1 MPEQH
6 ALLSA
11 SGSHKWL
18 HCTPSARLEEKMPEQ
33 ESVYANEGRLAHE
46 IGELKLKKLFTDP
59 MGPKKFKAA
68 LKKLQENPLYQDE
81 MDRYTD
87 MYTEHIAGIIH
98 SFSAPPYIAVEKRL
112 DYSQY
117 APEGFG
123 TGDCIII
130 GGNTLH
136 VIDLKYGKGV
146 PVSSKDNPQMKLYA
160 LGAFTEYSFLY
171 QIEQISMTIIQPRLD
186 NISNDVITIDDL
198 LNWGAE
204 IAPTAQKAFFGEG
217 EHVPGEW
224 CRFCRTKALC
234 RARADFNMAL
244 DEYKQINPALIT
256 NDEIGRILQKA
267 KDLAAW
273 AKDLEEYA
281 LSELLKGNQ
290 VEGWKAVEGRS
301 NRRFINQ
308 DEAFA
313 VVKANGIDEAM
324 LYERKPITLT
334 AVEKLL
340 GEKRFNELLAAHVEK
355 PKGSPTLATIEDKR
369 STYQSITLQ
378 EAFGNQ

>member
-46 IGELKLKKLFTDP
+46 IGELKLKKQFTDP
-59 MGPKKFKAA
+59 MGPKKYKSA

-87 MYTEHIAGIIH
+87 MYVEHIAGIIH
-98 SFSAPPYIAVEKRL
+98 SFTSPPYIAIEKRL

-146 PVSSKDNPQMKLYA
+146 PVSAKDNPQMKLYA

-171 QIEQISMTIIQPRLD
+171 QIEKISTTIIQPRLD
-186 NISNDVITIDDL
+186 NISNDVITIDEL
-198 LNWGAE
+198 LKWGAA

-224 CRFCRTKALC
+224 CRFCRAKALC

-244 DEYKQINPALIT
+244 DTYKQINPALIT

-340 GEKRFNELLAAHVEK
+340 GEKRFNELLGNHVEK

-369 STYQSITLQ
+369 SAYQTITLQ
-378 EAFGNQ
+378 EAFGN

>member
-59 MGPKKFKAA
+59 MGPKKYKNA
-68 LKKLQENPLYQDE
+68 LKKLRENPLYQDE

-87 MYTEHIAGIIH
+87 TYTEHIAGIIH
-98 SFSAPPYIAVEKRL
+98 SFSAPPYIAIEKRL

-146 PVSSKDNPQMKLYA
+146 PVSAKDNPQMKLYA

-171 QIEQISMTIIQPRLD
+171 QIERISMTIIQPRLD
-186 NISNDVITIDDL
+186 NISNDVITIEDL

-204 IAPTAQKAFFGEG
+204 IFPIAQKAFFGEG

-224 CRFCRTKALC
+224 CRFCRAKALC
-234 RARADFNMAL
+234 RARSDFNMAL

-273 AKDLEEYA
+273 VKDLEEYA

-313 VVKANGIDEAM
+313 VVKANGVDEAM

-355 PKGSPTLATIEDKR
+355 PKGSPTLAPISDKR
-369 STYQSITLQ
+369 EEWKRQGAAEDFAS
-378 EAFGNQ
+378 